1 VQLRD
6 DRERFERAGAAI
18 SLIALGPYTRAQL
31 FCDER
36 HVPFECLSD
45 PSQEAYRAF
54 GLERGSNRQLFGPQ
68 LLLRYARALLRR
80 DVEAAGLSGDDYR
93 QMPGVFV
100 IDRTGVIRYAHRN
113 ADVADN
119 PPNDEVLEALTS
131 LHRRTGPSRGTLPT
145 TSDMRGPAQ

>member
-6 DRERFERAGAAI
+6 DRERFAESGATI
-18 SLIALGPYTRAQL
+18 SLIALGPHTRAQL

-54 GLERGSNRQLFGPQ
+54 GLERGNNRQLFGPQ
-68 LLLRYARALLRR
+68 LLLKYARALLKK
-80 DVEAAGLSGDDYR
+80 DVEVAKLSGDDYR

-100 IDRTGVIRYAHRN
+100 IDRQGVIRYAHRN
-113 ADVADN
+113 KDVADN
-119 PPNDEVLEALTS
+119 PPNDELLDALVEIRAA
-131 LHRRTGPSRGTLPT
+131 RR
-145 TSDMRGPAQ
+145 

>member
-131 LHRRTGPSRGTLPT
+131 LHRPTGPSRGTLPT